1 LRAPPRSERAQGNP
15 AMRPQWDDIA
25 VIQGSILVRIG
36 RPCHRQKRRNN
47 PAAKSESSN
56 CFVAARAATLRVAM
70 NAGAALTPG
79 TRSPKRHHGLVDFVR

>member
-36 RPCHRQKRRNN
+36 D
-47 PAAKSESSN
+47 
-56 CFVAARAATLRVAM
+56 VVIARSGETIQ
-70 NAGAALTPG
+70 
-79 TRSPKRHHGLVDFVR
+79 